1 MYPYNPRAFNHYGVL
16 SGMGPGQT
24 PQYTPLR
31 QYHPQSAF
39 VGPQGRPVLPQG
51 LHSPF
56 GTPQGYS
63 NGQIREMRSQ
73 VQYGAFAWR

>member
-31 QYHPQSAF
+31 QYHPGSAL
-39 VGPQGRPVLPQG
+39 VGPQGRPVYPPEQ
-51 LHSPF
+51 SPF
-56 GTPQGYS
+56 GRRQSYS
-63 NGQIREMRSQ
+63 NAQIARMRAQ
-73 VQYGAFAWR
+73 VQYGAVAWR

>member
-1 MYPYNPRAFNHYGVL
+1 
-16 SGMGPGQT
+16 MGPGQT
-24 PQYTPLR
+24 PQYIPLC
-31 QYHPQSAF
+31 QYHPGSAL

-63 NGQIREMRSQ
+63 NGQIGDMRAQ
-73 VQYGAFAWR
+73 VQYGAYAWR